1 MAIADLLSAARTQGR
16 TVLTE
21 VESKEFVQGSGIPVV
36 QARLATSQREA
47 MSIAAELGFPVA
59 LKIVSPEII
68 HKSDVG
74 GVRLGLKSQA
84 EVRRAYSQIVAAAR
98 ASDPAAHIL
107 GVSVQAMAPPGIEV
121 ILGMTQDSQF
131 GPVLMFG
138 LGGVMVEVLKDVV
151 FRLVPL
157 TRYDTRQMVRE
168 IRGYPILNGYRGHEP
183 ADVSALEDSLLKLS
197 KFVEAHPEVNE
208 LDLNPVFAYRHGVL
222 AVDAR
227 VVLKPEAA

>member
-1 MAIADLLSAARTQGR
+1 MVIADAVSGAREGR

-21 VESKEFVQGSGIPVV
+21 VESKEFVQASGIPVV

-47 MSIAAELGFPVA
+47 VAIAAEMGFPAA

-74 GVRLGLKSQA
+74 GVRLGLKSRA
-84 EVRRAYSQIVAAAR
+84 EVRRAYSEIVSAAR
-98 ASDPAAHIL
+98 MANPAAHIL

-121 ILGMTQDSQF
+121 ILGMTQDPQF

-138 LGGVMVEVLKDVV
+138 LGGVMVEVLKDVA

-157 TRYDTRQMVRE
+157 NRYDARQMIRE

-183 ADVSALEDSLLKLS
+183 ADVAALEDSLLKLS
-197 KFVEAHPEVNE
+197 RFIDAHPEVNE
-208 LDLNPVFAYRHGVL
+208 LDLNPVFAYRDGVL

-227 VVLKPEAA
+227 VVLKPEGA

>member
-1 MAIADLLSAARTQGR
+1 MVIDGAVSSAWKGSL

-21 VESKEFVQGSGIPVV
+21 VESKEFVQSSGIPVV
-36 QARLATSQREA
+36 HARLATSQREA
-47 MSIAAELGFPVA
+47 VAVASELGFPAA

-74 GVRLGLKSQA
+74 GVRLGLKSRA
-84 EVRRAYSQIVAAAR
+84 EVRRAYSDIVSAAR
-98 ASDPAAHIL
+98 MTNPTAHIL

-121 ILGMTQDSQF
+121 ILGMTQDPQF

-138 LGGVMVEVLKDVV
+138 LGGVMVEVLKDVA

-157 TRYDTRQMVRE
+157 NRHDARQMVRE

-183 ADVSALEDSLLKLS
+183 VDIAALEDSLLKLS
-197 KFVEAHPEVNE
+197 RFIETHPEVNE
-208 LDLNPVFAYRHGVL
+208 LDMNPVFAYRDGVL

-227 VVLKPEAA
+227 VVLKPKGP

>member
-1 MAIADLLSAARTQGR
+1 MVIDGAVSSAWKGSLI
-16 TVLTE
+16 VLTE
-21 VESKEFVQGSGIPVV
+21 IESKEFVQSSGIPVV
-36 QARLATSQREA
+36 HARLATSQQEA
-47 MSIAAELGFPVA
+47 VAVASELGFPAA

-74 GVRLGLKSQA
+74 GVRLGLKSRA
-84 EVRRAYSQIVAAAR
+84 EVRRAYSDIVSAAR
-98 ASDPAAHIL
+98 MTNPTAHIL

-121 ILGMTQDSQF
+121 ILGMTQDPQF

-138 LGGVMVEVLKDVV
+138 LGGVMVEVLKDVA

-157 TRYDTRQMVRE
+157 NRHDARQMVRE

-183 ADVSALEDSLLKLS
+183 VDIAALEDSLLKLS
-197 KFVEAHPEVNE
+197 RFIETHPEVNE
-208 LDLNPVFAYRHGVL
+208 LDMNPVFAYRDGVL

-227 VVLKPEAA
+227 VVLKPKGS

>member
-1 MAIADLLSAARTQGR
+1 MN
-16 TVLTE
+16 E
-21 VESKEFVQGSGIPVV
+21 VESKEFIQASGIPVV
-36 QARLATSQREA
+36 QARLAASQREA
-47 MSIAAELGFPVA
+47 VALAGEIGFPVA

-84 EVRRAYSQIVAAAR
+84 EVRRAYSEIVSAAKRSNA
-98 ASDPAAHIL
+98 AAHIL
-107 GVSVQAMAPPGIEV
+107 GVSVQAMATPGVEV
-121 ILGMTQDSQF
+121 ILGMTQDPQF

-138 LGGVMVEVLKDVV
+138 LGGVMVEVLKDVA

-157 TRYDTRQMVRE
+157 TRYDARQMVRE

-183 ADVSALEDSLLKLS
+183 ADVAALEDSLLKLS
-197 KFVEAHPEVNE
+197 RFIEAHPEVNE
-208 LDLNPVFAYRHGVL
+208 LDLNPVFAYRNGVL

-227 VVLKPEAA
+227 VVLKPA